1 MIATILVLAFLAYA
15 AGSPDSA
22 ARAGRKGV
30 RVGVASGR
38 AAGRQAWERTEP
50 RRAARSAQATTWLRR
65 TRAGRAVL
73 GASRVLEGIGAAFWW
88 TCGAA
93 GDVAVVAGSAVA
105 GGVRAAGPGAR
116 DAWRSRSGASSGQ
129 PTGQSAGQPGEV
141 PAAGVAGQPG
151 DAGGQAP
158 PVASGQPDKVPATTP
173 TGQPGG
179 QPGGQEPGQP
189 DGQPGQPATGRPPHL
204 TVVPDP
210 TPGTLPGP
218 PLPPT
223 TGSPPGQPAGTTDST
238 TGTQPGGP
246 NDTPKEHDTMPQ
258 APQNTAA
265 LVAEWTN
272 IDAAIQDA
280 DSVRA
285 RVLAVLDEL
294 AELAAH
300 SRAMPDRM
308 AAAPFHPGPGAA
320 TFITALV
327 DATPDPQRL
336 TDWADAAHAA
346 TEALRSVKA
355 TVGEQVE
362 ATGVS
367 GEARALASA

>member
-1 MIATILVLAFLAYA
+1 MIATILLLAVAAYL

-22 ARAGRKGV
+22 ARAARRGA

-88 TCGAA
+88 TCGAT

-105 GGVRAAGPGAR
+105 GGVRAAGPGVR
-116 DAWRSRSGASSGQ
+116 DAWRSRPGAPSGQ
-129 PTGQSAGQPGEV
+129 PGGQVDGRPGEV
-141 PAAGVAGQPG
+141 PAAGAAGQPR
-151 DAGGQAP
+151 DTGGQVP
-158 PVASGQPDKVPATTP
+158 PVVSGQPDKAPATTP
-173 TGQPGG
+173 TGQESGQAGG
-179 QPGGQEPGQP
+179 QPGL
-189 DGQPGQPATGRPPHL
+189 PATGRPPHL
-204 TVVPDP
+204 TVVPNH

-223 TGSPPGQPAGTTDST
+223 TGSPTGQPTDTEPGTTDST
-238 TGTQPGGP
+238 TGTQPGSP

-258 APQNTAA
+258 APQHTAA

-320 TFITALV
+320 VMVTALV

-355 TVGEQVE
+355 TVGEQVD